1 MVFSKG
7 FFSQFETFGFQNS
20 PGEHIPEPPKGGVL
34 KKFAA
39 LRLGDFLASYPPVI
53 YDYPADKIFG
63 YIPVF
68 IECGVLAPFS
78 HRGSFSLSPNQTQSC
93 CPI

>member
-20 PGEHIPEPPKGGVL
+20 PGEHIPEPPKGGGGL
-34 KKFAA
+34 KNSP
-39 LRLGDFLASYPPVI
+39 LCGLEIFLASYPPVI

-63 YIPVF
+63 YIP
-68 IECGVLAPFS
+68 A
-78 HRGSFSLSPNQTQSC
+78 N
-93 CPI
+93 